1 MARLDIRPLGS
12 KCFSYQELVGQPG
25 VIQSRYAKDKANN
38 VLTLLK
44 AARPDLSASF
54 QQLKE
59 LVDKHAKLDYASNC
73 AAFAYL
79 CGNATYE
86 EVLRT
91 RCQVTCGFC
100 SGCEFHANGI
110 VPRFMQLAPS
120 RRLNVTFAGGARV
133 DCGNTLTLDQQAG
146 DAPAITWDVQAGA
159 LYTFIMMGPEFT
171 PAGMPQNTLNLHW
184 LKVDIPANN
193 LAGGRTL
200 ADYQRAVPPPNA
212 GLQPF
217 VFVVYRQ
224 AGNVADQMFGDRTN
238 FSATTFAS
246 TRNLGYPYAGN
257 YFRMQLA

>member
-1 MARLDIRPLGS
+1 MRFTSSVHLI
-12 KCFSYQELVGQPG
+12 
-25 VIQSRYAKDKANN
+25 
-38 VLTLLK
+38 TLLLLL
-44 AARPDLSASF
+44 AAVAIREGQG
-54 QQLKE
+54 QQCADTAQGCQAGPQCFVPATQRTCRQTCKTC
-59 LVDKHAKLDYASNC
+59 DCQDYASNC